1 MLLAEDLSAFFF
13 DLQEPQHLGSCL
25 LAQIAGALPE
35 AQALEMLARSC
46 IRCDTCGRALI
57 CP

>member
-25 LAQIAGALPE
+25 LAQIAGAPG
-35 AQALEMLARSC
+35 AQALEMPARSY
-46 IRCDTCGRALI
+46 IRRDTCGRAER
-57 CP
+57 